1 MESMGEEA
9 VWEVGVQVGVG
20 LDWRRLGDVPG
31 RVWVDSCS
39 GTLAPPAALTWAHK
53 HGTLTTGWQA
63 GAEVDGEPVALAQVG
78 VVGQRGTQAGL
89 PTVAGVPTT
98 LLKVG
103 HGAQV
108 HGAGRKQVPSEH
120 TARLQGVGGWRW
132 EEWGRRSGVWFA
144 SRRQPSPPAATQ
156 LRGTRCTRMC
166 AYMYICVCTQVLRQR
181 VLMPGTNPCAGRIP
195 RGNHTGRRMGV
206 ARGTMVIF
214 KPSGREGLSRKM
226 MFEQKLERSERMKH
240 VFMRKEHSR

>member
-1 MESMGEEA
+1 M
-9 VWEVGVQVGVG
+9 QVGVG

-78 VVGQRGTQAGL
+78 VVGQCGTQAGL
-89 PTVAGVPTT
+89 PTAAGVPTT

-144 SRRQPSPPAATQ
+144 SRRQPPPPPPHHTAP
-156 LRGTRCTRMC
+156 RDSVHKNVCVYVYMC
-166 AYMYICVCTQVLRQR
+166 MY
-181 VLMPGTNPCAGRIP
+181 PGAQTAST
-195 RGNHTGRRMGV
+195 H
-206 ARGTMVIF
+206 ARHESMCW
-214 KPSGREGLSRKM
+214 KDPKREP
-226 MFEQKLERSERMKH
+226 H
-240 VFMRKEHSR
+240 RKEDGSCQRDNGNF